1 MLREWPLQ
9 AHVPF
14 RRDVGIEEVRRFCSA
29 RPRRA
34 HDNAAEPLGATLR
47 SISWAA
53 RGTHRAFL
61 PCGVINSNS
70 VEMAKVFVIESSQ
83 GLRQIL
89 ITPKGTFEP
98 EGAK

>member
-1 MLREWPLQ
+1 MATTSARAFLAR
-9 AHVPF
+9 
-14 RRDVGIEEVRRFCSA
+14 RRDRGGTKILQC

-34 HDNAAEPLGATLR
+34 HDNEAEPLGATLR

-61 PCGVINSNS
+61 PYRCDHFNSL
-70 VEMAKVFVIESSQ
+70 EMARVFVIEPSQ
-83 GLRQIL
+83 GLRQTL
-89 ITPKGTFEP
+89 IIPRGTFEP